1 MKASTAI
8 VGITVIGVAS
18 YLTWSR
24 LGDEPV
30 DATQSAGTAAV
41 TERPV
46 TAAQRAAEGSD
57 RMGNYNDDFAAL
69 NKQRE
74 GVITLP
80 SGVQYEV
87 LESGYGDLPAKTDS
101 VLVRYEASLPDG
113 RVFDTTE
120 VDQEP
125 LSLPLETIAVP
136 GLREALLLMDEGA
149 HWRVVIPPSEGFGRS
164 GNNRLR
170 RSDLI
175 YDIRLV
181 AIEATGA

>member
-1 MKASTAI
+1 MRISVVAGVALAVGAAGYLAYTQAVVTDTSSALPAPTADAPTAST
-8 VGITVIGVAS
+8 TFE
-18 YLTWSR
+18 R
-24 LGDEPV
+24 NP
-30 DATQSAGTAAV
+30 AV
-41 TERPV
+41 TP
-46 TAAQRAAEGSD
+46 D
-57 RMGNYNDDFAAL
+57 RKGNYNDDFAAL
-69 NKQRE
+69 NQQRA
-74 GVITLP
+74 GVTTLP

-87 LESGYGDLPAKTDS
+87 LEAGNGSTPQPGDA

-125 LSLPLETIAVP
+125 AVFSLESLAAP

-170 RSDLI
+170 RRDLI

-181 AIEATGA
+181 AIQPSDA

>member
-1 MKASTAI
+1 MKARTAI
-8 VGITVIGVAS
+8 VGIAAIGVAS
-18 YLTWSR
+18 YVIWSR
-24 LGDEPV
+24 GGDEPG
-30 DATQSAGTAAV
+30 DAASLASSPAV

-46 TAAQRAAEGSD
+46 TAAQRATDGSD
-57 RMGNYNDDFAAL
+57 RMGNFNDDFAAL

-87 LESGYGDLPAKTDS
+87 LESGSGDSPVESDS

-125 LSLPLETIAVP
+125 LSLPLESIAVP

-175 YDIRLV
+175 YDIRLI
-181 AIEATGA
+181 AIEASDA

>member
-1 MKASTAI
+1 MRISI
-8 VGITVIGVAS
+8 VAGVALAVGAAG
-18 YLTWSR
+18 YLAYTQAVV
-24 LGDEPV
+24 GDNPEVQPQQPASETIAASSV
-30 DATQSAGTAAV
+30 ERNPAV
-41 TERPV
+41 TP
-46 TAAQRAAEGSD
+46 D
-57 RMGNYNDDFAAL
+57 RKGNYNDDFAAL
-69 NKQRE
+69 NQQRT
-74 GVITLP
+74 GVTTLP

-87 LESGYGDLPAKTDS
+87 LESGTGDKPRPSDS

-125 LSLPLETIAVP
+125 AVFSLEAIAVP

-149 HWRVVIPPSEGFGRS
+149 HWRVVIPTSEGYGRS

-170 RSDLI
+170 RRDLI

-181 AIEATGA
+181 AIEPTGA